1 MTARVC
7 YMTKVMNLI
16 GKIKRIALPA
26 KVARAWCYGVA
37 AYVLL
42 VRATPRYR
50 LLERDAPSQERIW
63 GTSPRATLA
72 GIGSRAEE
80 GIAY

>member
-26 KVARAWCYGVA
+26 KVARAWLSGVA
-37 AYVLL
+37 V
-42 VRATPRYR
+42 
-50 LLERDAPSQERIW
+50 
-63 GTSPRATLA
+63 
-72 GIGSRAEE
+72 
-80 GIAY
+80 